1 MEDSS
6 LVVRRATYVE
16 TYRFLVVV
24 GDQSSAESPVLEGLT
39 RQPRLRENGLSSIK
53 ELNPVENAMG
63 IGDVGDT
70 GKKPFSEDI
79 RIEVYGPNQEHFS
92 VTDLPNISR
101 RTTAGVSTKVDK
113 STVNCMARG
122 YMETQYPPFPQQYT
136 PSKDKKGIDSLR
148 PRLQERTAYH
158 IRQEFS
164 KGHKKIKS
172 EMRQTMKEARKA
184 IESLGANADTSGAEP
199 LLDQSCPFVATHRLA
214 RCIGVFGS
222 PLRRLLAE
230 KIFAR
235 TMAIAG
241 HVSCFD
247 IDYRNIHNRDKSE
260 ENRIDKAPSVE
271 GSGPRAPG
279 GINVRVIK
287 DHPDIADLLYEEY
300 LCALVAYLRN
310 ACVAEKGSYG
320 VPRV

>member
-101 RTTAGVSTKVDK
+101 RTTAGVSTKDVFEWAGEFNPDGNRTLEELTGPDLVDK
-113 STVNCMARG
+113 
-122 YMETQYPPFPQQYT
+122 
-136 PSKDKKGIDSLR
+136 
-148 PRLQERTAYH
+148 
-158 IRQEFS
+158 
-164 KGHKKIKS
+164 
-172 EMRQTMKEARKA
+172 
-184 IESLGANADTSGAEP
+184 
-199 LLDQSCPFVATHRLA
+199 
-214 RCIGVFGS
+214 
-222 PLRRLLAE
+222 
-230 KIFAR
+230 
-235 TMAIAG
+235 
-241 HVSCFD
+241 
-247 IDYRNIHNRDKSE
+247 
-260 ENRIDKAPSVE
+260 
-271 GSGPRAPG
+271 
-279 GINVRVIK
+279 
-287 DHPDIADLLYEEY
+287 
-300 LCALVAYLRN
+300 
-310 ACVAEKGSYG
+310 
-320 VPRV
+320 